1 MKLRPNSGL
10 VEFQSLYFFST
21 EQCHDAIEVDFPD
34 LLLRKWLWHP
44 FVNVPQFSLVF
55 ILYYIYTVVQTLY
68 TTIIIC
74 YSQGEG
80 QGSFIQTF
88 FTGPKLA
95 KNTFSLPLDGPKSGQ
110 VLCKNP
116 YLEKSRSEF
125 QTSQSSILFIQ
136 SSEKNL
142 SPMKNLSLNYFL
154 VGHPANFP
162 ENSGFSAE
170 NVGGL
175 TNWSQ
180 FHFCTCSH
188 L

>member
-1 MKLRPNSGL
+1 MSW
-10 VEFQSLYFFST
+10 
-21 EQCHDAIEVDFPD
+21 CHWSRLSRLIIAEVVMAP
-34 LLLRKWLWHP
+34 LCECP
-44 FVNVPQFSLVF
+44 LVF
-55 ILYYIYTVVQTLY
+55 PSLHPLLHTYTVVQTLY

-125 QTSQSSILFIQ
+125 QTSQCSILFIQ

-154 VGHPANFP
+154 GSSSEFP
-162 ENSGFSAE
+162 WKFRIF
-170 NVGGL
+170 
-175 TNWSQ
+175 Q
-180 FHFCTCSH
+180 M
-188 L
+188 

>member
-1 MKLRPNSGL
+1 M
-10 VEFQSLYFFST
+10 
-21 EQCHDAIEVDFPD
+21 
-34 LLLRKWLWHP
+34 
-44 FVNVPQFSLVF
+44 
-55 ILYYIYTVVQTLY
+55 VQTLY

-162 ENSGFSAE
+162 ENSGFSD
-170 NVGGL
+170 VKCGWFDQIGL
-175 TNWSQ
+175 NFTFALVVTCNLQVCYSNYRVFVELDHSDHRDSPRWS
-180 FHFCTCSH
+180 
-188 L
+188 